1 MNKLKKQDSVLQSV
15 QNGMRILQLFT
26 QEKPVWGV
34 TEISK
39 ALQIHKSSV
48 SRLISDLAAEGF
60 LQKEQNKYCL
70 GYSLLYLSG
79 VVTTHLEIQREAKEP
94 LKELVEHLGET
105 AHIAVLEGTGITYV
119 TKIECKNPVELL
131 SSIGWKNP
139 VSCTSSGKVLLAYQR
154 EEVIQQVMDSGL
166 PKEGPNSV
174 VRPEVL
180 RKQLKEIT
188 KRGYSV
194 CIDELH
200 EDAVSIAAP
209 IRDYTGEVVA
219 AVSIVGT
226 TERVRMDKIEQFI
239 EAIIQTGNEISLNL
253 GFIPNASGKDWPA
266 I

>member
-1 MNKLKKQDSVLQSV
+1 MFSLKKLEKRDFVLQSV

-48 SRLISDLAAEGF
+48 SRLISDMVAEGF
-60 LQKEQNKYCL
+60 LQKEQNKYGL

-79 VVTTHLEIQREAKEP
+79 VITTHLEIQREAKEP
-94 LKELVEHLGET
+94 LKELVDQLGET

-119 TKIECKNPVELL
+119 TKIECENPVELL
-131 SSIGWKNP
+131 SSIGRKNP
-139 VSCTSSGKVLLAYQR
+139 VSCTSSGKVLLAYQS
-154 EEVIQQVMDSGL
+154 EGVIQQVIDAGL
-166 PKEGPNSV
+166 IKEGPNSV
-174 VRPEVL
+174 VNPEVL

-194 CIDELH
+194 CIEELH
-200 EDAVSIAAP
+200 KAAVSIAAP

-219 AVSIVGT
+219 AVSIVST
-226 TERVRMDKIEQFI
+226 TERIRKDKMDQFI
-239 EAIIQTGNEISLNL
+239 EAIIRTGNEISLNL
-253 GFIPNASGKDWPA
+253 GFIPNASGKE
-266 I
+266 